1 MTELTA
7 WFYNELQQVGVD
19 FEDTAQVEAY
29 DRNQRSSAEA
39 ERALIDRLGISQGH
53 TVIDLGTGTGTFAI
67 QAALSGA
74 HVQAVDVSPAMLAYA
89 QQKARA
95 AGAKNIQF
103 HHSGFLTYEHR
114 ANLADFIVT
123 KAALHHLPDF
133 WKMVAF
139 LRMATMLKDGGIL
152 YLRDA
157 VFSFAPS
164 EYRFRINAWIARVAK
179 PSGEGFTAS
188 DFEMHVRE
196 EYSTFGWIIEGML
209 TRAGFEIESADY
221 LAPEYAQYV
230 CRKIGTQHQMFPAEE
245 NILHMAAS
253 EVQQLI
259 EWA

>member
-19 FEDTAQVEAY
+19 FEDKAQVEAY

-39 ERALIDRLGISQGH
+39 EQALIDRLGISQGH
-53 TVIDLGTGTGTFAI
+53 IVIDLGTGTGTFAI

-74 HVQAVDVSPAMLAYA
+74 HVQAVDVSSVMLAYA
-89 QQKARA
+89 QQKARS

-103 HHSGFLTYEHR
+103 HHSGFLTYEHT
-114 ANLADFIVT
+114 NPADFIVT

-152 YLRDA
+152 YLQDA

-164 EYRFRINAWIARVAK
+164 EYRSRINTWIERVAQ
-179 PSGEGFTAS
+179 PTGEGFTAS

-196 EYSTFGWIIEGML
+196 NTARSD
-209 TRAGFEIESADY
+209 GFLKA
-221 LAPEYAQYV
+221 
-230 CRKIGTQHQMFPAEE
+230 C
-245 NILHMAAS
+245 
-253 EVQQLI
+253 
-259 EWA
+259 